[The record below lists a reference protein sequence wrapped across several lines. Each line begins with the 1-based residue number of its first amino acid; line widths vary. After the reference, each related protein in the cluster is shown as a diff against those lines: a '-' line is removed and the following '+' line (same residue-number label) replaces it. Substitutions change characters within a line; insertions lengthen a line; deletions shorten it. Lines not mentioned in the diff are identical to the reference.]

1 MLGNTTKA
9 VMTIRD
15 ALAAAGL
22 DSVIFHSNGVGGPA
36 MEELAAHGL
45 FVGVIDFTTDEL
57 ADELVGGF
65 HVGGPD
71 RLRRIG
77 RLGLPQVV
85 VPGCIDF
92 TVHGRPEEV
101 PARLQGRPVYT
112 HNPEFTLVRTL
123 PDEMEQLGRIFADR
137 LNEATGPIEV
147 MVPTA
152 RPLDSERAGRRV
164 LGPGRR
170 RRLPGVAAL
179 APARRHPDL
188 DPSATHQRDR
198 VRPRRG
204 GAVRGASLVERNH
217 RMTVPVP
224 VKLPSNNMADLAYPD
239 IQAYLKV
246 CDMVLVPMASTEQH
260 GPHLPLCTD
269 TVTAIEVASRVA
281 KINNMLHTPAI
292 WTGYSPQHMAGP
304 GEGRGTITIRS
315 STLQALMYDVARSLI
330 HHGFNKILFINGH
343 GSNVKVVD
351 PVLRKIRYDTGAM
364 VGFCIPYMERY
375 TGLLEGLM
383 ENPKDETPGWHAS
396 ELETSQMLAHNP
408 DIVRMDRAVKTLT
421 NIPKWLPKSFG
432 KKDGAPD
439 IQFEGYSYFQFPM
452 DHHEFTDSGVIGN
465 PERATAEKG
474 QEAFRRYAEHVAKA
488 VQALAAVEVTIK
500 NREFIDRV

>member
-1 MLGNTTKA
+1 
-9 VMTIRD
+9 
-15 ALAAAGL
+15 
-22 DSVIFHSNGVGGPA
+22 
-36 MEELAAHGL
+36 
-45 FVGVIDFTTDEL
+45 
-57 ADELVGGF
+57 
-65 HVGGPD
+65 
-71 RLRRIG
+71 
-77 RLGLPQVV
+77 
-85 VPGCIDF
+85 
-92 TVHGRPEEV
+92 
-101 PARLQGRPVYT
+101 
-112 HNPEFTLVRTL
+112 
-123 PDEMEQLGRIFADR
+123 
-137 LNEATGPIEV
+137 
-147 MVPTA
+147 
-152 RPLDSERAGRRV
+152 
-164 LGPGRR
+164 
-170 RRLPGVAAL
+170 
-179 APARRHPDL
+179 
-188 DPSATHQRDR
+188 
-198 VRPRRG
+198 
-204 GAVRGASLVERNH
+204 
-217 RMTVPVP
+217 MTVPVP

-246 CDMVLVPMASTEQH
+246 CDLVLVPMASTEQH

-421 NIPKWLPKSFG
+421 NIPKWLPSSFG

-465 PERATAEKG
+465 PERATAAKG

-488 VQALAAVEVTIK
+488 VQALAAVDVKIT

>member
-1 MLGNTTKA
+1 
-9 VMTIRD
+9 
-15 ALAAAGL
+15 
-22 DSVIFHSNGVGGPA
+22 
-36 MEELAAHGL
+36 
-45 FVGVIDFTTDEL
+45 
-57 ADELVGGF
+57 
-65 HVGGPD
+65 
-71 RLRRIG
+71 
-77 RLGLPQVV
+77 
-85 VPGCIDF
+85 
-92 TVHGRPEEV
+92 
-101 PARLQGRPVYT
+101 
-112 HNPEFTLVRTL
+112 
-123 PDEMEQLGRIFADR
+123 
-137 LNEATGPIEV
+137 
-147 MVPTA
+147 
-152 RPLDSERAGRRV
+152 
-164 LGPGRR
+164 
-170 RRLPGVAAL
+170 
-179 APARRHPDL
+179 
-188 DPSATHQRDR
+188 
-198 VRPRRG
+198 
-204 GAVRGASLVERNH
+204 
-217 RMTVPVP
+217 MTVPVP

-239 IQAYLKV
+239 IQAYLKE

-465 PERATAEKG
+465 PERATAAKG

-488 VQALAAVEVTIK
+488 VQALAAVDVKIT

>member
-1 MLGNTTKA
+1 
-9 VMTIRD
+9 
-15 ALAAAGL
+15 
-22 DSVIFHSNGVGGPA
+22 
-36 MEELAAHGL
+36 
-45 FVGVIDFTTDEL
+45 
-57 ADELVGGF
+57 
-65 HVGGPD
+65 
-71 RLRRIG
+71 
-77 RLGLPQVV
+77 
-85 VPGCIDF
+85 
-92 TVHGRPEEV
+92 
-101 PARLQGRPVYT
+101 
-112 HNPEFTLVRTL
+112 
-123 PDEMEQLGRIFADR
+123 
-137 LNEATGPIEV
+137 
-147 MVPTA
+147 
-152 RPLDSERAGRRV
+152 
-164 LGPGRR
+164 
-170 RRLPGVAAL
+170 
-179 APARRHPDL
+179 
-188 DPSATHQRDR
+188 
-198 VRPRRG
+198 
-204 GAVRGASLVERNH
+204 
-217 RMTVPVP
+217 MTVPVP

-239 IQAYLKV
+239 IQAYLKE

-421 NIPKWLPKSFG
+421 NIPKWLPSSFG

-465 PERATAEKG
+465 PERATAAKG

-488 VQALAAVEVTIK
+488 VQALAAVDVKIT